1 MKFGAQ
7 LYTLKNYTKTLED
20 FENSLKKVAEIGYK
34 YVQVSGTCDLEPEW
48 LKEKLDKY
56 GLKCVLTHVK
66 PPIKLYNDPQKC
78 CEEHSVFG
86 CNYIGLGS
94 MPRLWVADQF
104 TNDDV
109 IDLFIKDFTPVME
122 TLKANGKY
130 LMYHNHG
137 EEFDKLSNGH
147 TMWDDLASRIPA
159 DLMGF
164 IVDVFWVQKAGK
176 NPVKELKNLAGR
188 VPCVHFK
195 DYKYVR
201 GAEEK
206 IQFAPVGE
214 GNLDWDEIIKACE
227 ESDVEFALVE
237 QDDCFGRDP
246 FECLKSSFEF
256 MKSKGLEV
264 E

>member
-7 LYTLKNYTKTLED
+7 LYTVRDYAKNLED
-20 FENSLKKVAEIGYK
+20 FEQTLKKVAEIGYK
-34 YVQVSGTCDLEPEW
+34 YVQVSGTCEFEADW

-66 PPIKLYNDPQKC
+66 PPEKLYNDPQKC
-78 CEEHSVFG
+78 CDDHSVFD
-86 CNYIGLGS
+86 CKYIGLGS
-94 MPRLWVADQF
+94 MPRLWLHQQF

-109 IDLFIKDFTPVME
+109 VDLFIKDFTPVME
-122 TLKANGKY
+122 TLKANDKY
-130 LMYHNHG
+130 LMYHNHS

-147 TMWDDLASRIPA
+147 TMWDDLAARIPA

-164 IVDVFWVQKAGK
+164 IVDVFWVQNAGK
-176 NPVKELKNLAGR
+176 NPAKVIRELAGR

-195 DYKYVR
+195 DYKIVR
-201 GAEEK
+201 GADPK
-206 IQFAPVGE
+206 IQYGPVGE
-214 GNLDWDEIIKACE
+214 GNLDWDEIIAACE
-227 ESDVEFALVE
+227 ESGVEFALVE
-237 QDDCFGRDP
+237 QDNCFGRDP

-256 MKSKGLEV
+256 LKSKGLEV

>member
-34 YVQVSGTCDLEPEW
+34 YVQVSGTCDFEPEW

-94 MPRLWVADQF
+94 MPRLWVADQL

-227 ESDVEFALVE
+227 ESGVEFALVE